1 MRPWRRNRKTHCPLC
16 GSRLIKDAGKL
27 NCPTCRIVLV
37 GDSCRFIDLP
47 QFLLGRNDT
56 KSK

>member
-1 MRPWRRNRKTHCPLC
+1 M
-16 GSRLIKDAGKL
+16 IKDAGKL

-37 GDSCRFIDLP
+37 GDSCRFIDVP
-47 QFLLGRNDT
+47 QFILGRNDT